1 MPLVPLFEVP
11 LQHCI
16 QFPHEAQVTG
26 TEHGPP
32 DECLVGF
39 TIAEVGIVEVGIV
52 EIGPAQVSIAEIG
65 MGEIGRAQV
74 GTMEIGK
81 LEVGRAQVGIVEIG
95 RAENDTAEDGAS
107 QVSIAEICMGE
118 IGIAQV
124 GTVQIGIAQVSIA
137 QVGFAE
143 IRLDVLMLL
152 SPGVPGS
159 YAMLKKVEMLLICHH
174 VLLACSAPI
183 INKRSSIRKSRF
195 LGLPGRFAVH
205 GTAWCN

>member
-1 MPLVPLFEVP
+1 VGVEAEEEVAAFIDLPVAPLVPLFEVP
-11 LQHCI
+11 LLHCI
-16 QFPHEAQVTG
+16 QFLHEAQVTG

-52 EIGPAQVSIAEIG
+52 EIGIAQVSIAEIG

-74 GTMEIGK
+74 GTMQIDK
-81 LEVGRAQVGIVEIG
+81 LEVGR
-95 RAENDTAEDGAS
+95 
-107 QVSIAEICMGE
+107 
-118 IGIAQV
+118 
-124 GTVQIGIAQVSIA
+124 A

-159 YAMLKKVEMLLICHH
+159 YALVKKVEMLLICHH
-174 VLLACSAPI
+174 VLLACSVLI
-183 INKRSSIRKSRF
+183 INKRSLMCKSRF
-195 LGLPGRFAVH
+195 LGVSLFREPH
-205 GTAWCN
+205 GAAFSPAKAKRPLAPIWD